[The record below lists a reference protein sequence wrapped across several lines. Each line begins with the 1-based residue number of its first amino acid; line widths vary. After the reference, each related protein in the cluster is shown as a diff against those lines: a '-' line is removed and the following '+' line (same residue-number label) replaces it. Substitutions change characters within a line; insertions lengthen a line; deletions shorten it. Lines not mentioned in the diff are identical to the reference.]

1 MLIELLTCSFSF
13 FGAADG
19 CAGNDA
25 QAKFS
30 KVVAQYEIAAN
41 LPKGSDRQLDL
52 LKEVHEQLGQ
62 IVADHPGSDVSKRIQ
77 SDNIA
82 AITLKR
88 IEQRIIRFD
97 PEFGLQADATTVAA
111 NITSKPVGMS
121 ANKLDT
127 SKLVDA
133 VGQPD
138 QEIAVQLEPIAAKAT
153 KTKIVEVAET
163 FPTVLPQSKP
173 TRDLAA
179 EEDTTKAEAEP
190 LGQQLETVQVMLPT
204 PKPGV
209 VVSRAPSEYHVAD
222 AKLDTANPKASSTLH
237 LEGPL
242 GWSHMM
248 PVNKQV
254 TTSDW
259 RGRFTPTV
267 FRMNLVLPG
276 QGTRVSSAPDQAATT
291 NASPWN
297 IRKLQNNDS
306 AGIFL
311 VSANQPVEVS
321 ETGEVERDFRVVS
334 FDFNSFEVRQ
344 AELSKLEA
352 QVALMKSDPTLLVVI
367 EGHADERGT
376 REYNLALGEKRANQI
391 RDYFVMQGIDPA
403 RIKTVSYGKERPLV
417 KGSGE
422 AVWAQ
427 NRRTQTVEF
436 QGPKQATDNSS
447 VVANMQEPSNQIEA
461 VDEVPEDKAKIIF
474 EDEIVPVVKA
484 AAENSDAPEVAATA
498 ELKRT
503 ALQRMADALR
513 AAFPSV
519 NISVSGGDNDKPEV
533 AVSTVNA
540 LHEFDD
546 LEHTVFV
553 QGAVRSH
560 DGGDRTTL
568 NAGVGYRRLA
578 YDQAWLF
585 GANLFYDHE
594 FPTNH
599 QRTSVGLE
607 AKHSAIQ
614 LTANHYQA
622 ISDWKTN
629 NGISE
634 RALDGSDLELGV
646 QVPYVPSGMLFTR
659 AFKWRGVQGADDL
672 KGREHSLRF
681 SGALGKGWV
690 VEASHIDYQNRSD
703 EQRIKL
709 TYSIRIGD
717 KTKSDESKFGLISNE
732 IFETQSQKN
741 KRLIEVR
748 RSNQITRQAK
758 TIIRYKGV

>member
-19 CAGNDA
+19 CAGDNA

-30 KVVAQYEIAAN
+30 EAVAQYEIAAN
-41 LPKGSDRQLDL
+41 LPKGSDRQLVL
-52 LKEVHEQLGQ
+52 LKEVHQQLEQ
-62 IVADHPGSDVSKRIQ
+62 IVAEHPGSDVSKRIQ
-77 SDNIA
+77 SDDVA
-82 AITLKR
+82 AITLNR
-88 IEQRIIRFD
+88 IETRIRRFD
-97 PEFGLQADATTVAA
+97 PEFGVQADATRVAA
-111 NITSKPVGMS
+111 NTSSEPVGVPAS
-121 ANKLDT
+121 KLDT

-133 VGQPD
+133 EDQPG
-138 QEIAVQLEPIAAKAT
+138 QEIAVQLEPAATKAAKT
-153 KTKIVEVAET
+153 KVIEVAESL
-163 FPTVLPQSKP
+163 PTVLPQLKP
-173 TRDLAA
+173 TRELAA
-179 EEDTTKAEAEP
+179 VEDITKAEAEP
-190 LGQQLETVQVMLPT
+190 LGQQHETVQVMLPT

-209 VVSRAPSEYHVAD
+209 VVSRSPSEYDVANV
-222 AKLDTANPKASSTLH
+222 KLDTPRPKSSSTRH
-237 LEGPL
+237 LEGPV
-242 GWSHMM
+242 GWSNMV
-248 PVNKQV
+248 PVGGQAK
-254 TTSDW
+254 TSDW
-259 RGRFTPTV
+259 RGHFTPAV
-267 FRMNLVLPG
+267 FRTNLVLPR
-276 QGTRVSSAPDQAATT
+276 QGSHLSYMSDQAATT

-297 IRKLQNNDS
+297 IRKLQNNES
-306 AGIFL
+306 VGIFL
-311 VSANQPVEVS
+311 VSASQPVEVS
-321 ETGEVERDFRVVS
+321 ETGAVERDFRVVS

-391 RDYFVMQGIDPA
+391 RDYFVMRGIDPA

-436 QGPKQATDNSS
+436 QGPKQAPDKAGIT
-447 VVANMQEPSNQIEA
+447 AEAIAPEGQIEA
-461 VDEVPEDKAKIIF
+461 VDEVPEDKAKIIY

-484 AAENSDAPEVAATA
+484 AAENSEAPEAAATA

-540 LHEFDD
+540 LHESDD

-560 DGGDRTTL
+560 DGGDRTTV

-578 YDQAWLF
+578 YDKTWLF

-594 FPTNH
+594 FPADH
-599 QRTSVGLE
+599 QRASVGLE
-607 AKHSAIQ
+607 AKHSAMQ

-622 ISDWKTN
+622 ISKWKTY
-629 NGISE
+629 NGTPE

-646 QVPYVPSGMLFTR
+646 QVPYVPSAMLFTR
-659 AFKWRGVQGADDL
+659 AFKWNGVQGGADL
-672 KGREHSLRF
+672 KGKEHSLRF
-681 SGALGKGWV
+681 SGALGNGWDI
-690 VEASHIDYQNRSD
+690 EASHLDFDNRPN
-703 EQRIKL
+703 EQRVKL
-709 TYSIRIGD
+709 TYRVRMGGEPASQG
-717 KTKSDESKFGLISNE
+717 SNEHLISQK
-732 IFETQSQKN
+732 IFEERPLERE
-741 KRLIEVR
+741 RLSEVR
-748 RSNQITRQAK
+748 RSNTLTKQTG
-758 TIIRYKGV
+758 TVIRYRGV

>member
-19 CAGNDA
+19 CAGDNA

-30 KVVAQYEIAAN
+30 EAVAQYEIAAN

-77 SDNIA
+77 SDNVA

-97 PEFGLQADATTVAA
+97 PEFGLQADATTVPA

-133 VGQPD
+133 EGQPD
-138 QEIAVQLEPIAAKAT
+138 QETAVQLEPIAAKAT
-153 KTKIVEVAET
+153 TTKIVESAEP

-173 TRDLAA
+173 TRELAA
-179 EEDTTKAEAEP
+179 VEDTIKAEAEP

-209 VVSRAPSEYHVAD
+209 VVSKAPSEYHVAD
-222 AKLDTANPKASSTLH
+222 AKLDTANPKASSTLY

-248 PVNKQV
+248 PVSKQV

-259 RGRFTPTV
+259 RGRLTPTV
-267 FRMNLVLPG
+267 FRMNLVLPR
-276 QGTRVSSAPDQAATT
+276 QGTRVSSLPDQAAIT

-297 IRKLQNNDS
+297 IRKLQNNES
-306 AGIFL
+306 VGIFL
-311 VSANQPVEVS
+311 VSASQPVEVS
-321 ETGEVERDFRVVS
+321 EIGAVERDFRVVG

-447 VVANMQEPSNQIEA
+447 VVAKVQEPKEQIDNENELMESA
-461 VDEVPEDKAKIIF
+461 IKIIS
-474 EDEIVPVVKA
+474 
-484 AAENSDAPEVAATA
+484 ENSNKTPDTTTLDPQKTLIGGPKKTLDWNGIYGGTTISYVTGENHDHLDGLPSSFHSTDKQSRNGTLRGAFVGYQKQFDDWVIGLEAAYKQGEIRAKTNKENWVGDLKEASIKVGLPVTNTLYYAFIGRHTA
-498 ELKRT
+498 ELKPRCVAT
-503 ALQRMADALR
+503 CGVARLHGPLVG
-513 AAFPSV
+513 FGV
-519 NISVSGGDNDKPEV
+519 DKFVTEK
-533 AVSTVNA
+533 
-540 LHEFDD
+540 
-546 LEHTVFV
+546 VFV
-553 QGAVRSH
+553 GARYSHRIYDSDHYEKLPRWTAQG
-560 DGGDRTTL
+560 TL
-568 NAGVGYRRLA
+568 N
-578 YDQAWLF
+578 
-585 GANLFYDHE
+585 
-594 FPTNH
+594 
-599 QRTSVGLE
+599 
-607 AKHSAIQ
+607 SA
-614 LTANHYQA
+614 
-622 ISDWKTN
+622 
-629 NGISE
+629 
-634 RALDGSDLELGV
+634 
-646 QVPYVPSGMLFTR
+646 
-659 AFKWRGVQGADDL
+659 
-672 KGREHSLRF
+672 SLR
-681 SGALGKGWV
+681 LG
-690 VEASHIDYQNRSD
+690 
-703 EQRIKL
+703 
-709 TYSIRIGD
+709 YSF
-717 KTKSDESKFGLISNE
+717 K
-732 IFETQSQKN
+732 
-741 KRLIEVR
+741 
-748 RSNQITRQAK
+748 
-758 TIIRYKGV
+758 